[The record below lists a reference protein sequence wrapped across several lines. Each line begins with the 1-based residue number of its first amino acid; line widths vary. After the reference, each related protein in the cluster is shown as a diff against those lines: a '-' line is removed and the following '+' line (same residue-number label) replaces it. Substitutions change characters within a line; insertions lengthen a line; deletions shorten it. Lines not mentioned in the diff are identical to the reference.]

1 MNRNPLFRAALP
13 MALICGPLLAQDTV
27 ELHGYARSG
36 VGRSSE
42 GGEQVSFGV
51 VNLAGPGSPGFRL
64 GNEVDNY
71 MELAV
76 DVRAYEKAGTTFKL
90 HARPTFREW
99 YNERDA
105 SANASGGNSGNN
117 VNQKV
122 LLRETWGEATGI
134 FGSGS
139 DAFKDATVWVGRRFY
154 QRHDVHMVDYYFW
167 NNSGDGC
174 GLEGVNLGFA
184 KFHYAYIQQDFGNI
198 SSGRLTNDAGV
209 PTGPSQPYSDPHGEL
224 VMTSHDFRLTDIE
237 TNTNGS
243 LSFGLQLQKTA
254 NKTNNTGNKN
264 GGWRVDAM
272 HKQSGI
278 LGGDNTIAV
287 NYSVGSPI
295 FGWYNEDRD
304 DKNKRQ
310 EILDQFFIQPSKKF
324 SMCVFALYRNDDVVT
339 KSDGSKG
346 NSKSIMIGARPAW
359 FFTDHFSVVTEVGYE
374 QVKRDEYYAAGSSK
388 SHLTKETLA
397 AVWSPQASWWS
408 RPQLRV
414 FVTNAQRGN
423 TDNPNAAWQTENR
436 AFEGDKKHGMT
447 YGAQVEAWW

>member
-1 MNRNPLFRAALP
+1 

-51 VNLAGPGSPGFRL
+51 VDLAGAGSPGFRL

-71 MELAV
+71 MELGV

-105 SANASGGNSGNN
+105 SANTSGGNSGNN

-198 SSGRLTNDAGV
+198 NSFKLTDNAGNAI
-209 PTGPSQPYSDPHGEL
+209 GPSHPYSDPHGEL

-243 LSFGLQLQKTA
+243 FSLGLQLQKTA
-254 NKTNNTGNKN
+254 NKTNNTGNRN

-272 HKQSGI
+272 HKQGGI
-278 LGGDNTIAV
+278 LGGDNTVAV
-287 NYSVGSPI
+287 NYSVGSPVW
-295 FGWYNEDRD
+295 GWYSYERD
-304 DKNKRQ
+304 DKNKAW
-310 EILDQFFIQPSKKF
+310 EVLDQFFIQPSKQF
-324 SMCVFALYRNDDVVT
+324 GMCVFGIYRNRNVVT
-339 KSDGSKG
+339 DAVSTGTKGTQKSF
-346 NSKSIMIGARPAW
+346 MLGARPMW
-359 FFTDHFSVVTEVGYE
+359 FFTEHFSVAAEVGYE
-374 QVKRDEYYAAGSSK
+374 QQKSTDWFTPAVGGVEAGYVTTK
-388 SHLTKETLA
+388 HLTKETLS
-397 AVWSPQASWWS
+397 AVWSPQSSWWS

-414 FVTNAQRGN
+414 FVTNAQWDTSG
-423 TDNPNAAWQTENR
+423 TQNPWNGAYSPTNFAA
-436 AFEGDKKHGMT
+436 DKKSGMT